1 MLNLRK
7 RVVTSL
13 LLIPGMNLIHL
24 MGKMHILSLNF
35 EFQFN
40 SDEWKTTISVP
51 TGENPLLS
59 YEINWLVFGYLSL
72 LKNWYHVRCI
82 RHLRKKSCDY
92 ISYDLKTIAMLWNIS
107 SGKVPFV
114 LHYEFPV
121 FLRMSRK
128 DKRAKF
134 NLCFDFLVFF
144 NKLNKS
150 WQNSIKYFH
159 YMESSIDLMC

>member
-59 YEINWLVFGYLSL
+59 YEINWLVSGYLSL

-92 ISYDLKTIAMLWNIS
+92 ISYDLKTLAMLWNIS
-107 SGKVPFV
+107 SGKSLLYYIMNFRFFWECHARISEQNLISV
-114 LHYEFPV
+114 LTSWF
-121 FLRMSRK
+121 FLINWINHDRIPS
-128 DKRAKF
+128 
-134 NLCFDFLVFF
+134 NI
-144 NKLNKS
+144 
-150 WQNSIKYFH
+150 SIIWKVV
-159 YMESSIDLMC
+159 